1 MWSSNSTSEYISKEL
16 TARLWRNVR
25 TSIFIVALFT
35 VGKRNKQPKCPWR
48 DKWINEIQY
57 IHTMEYYSF
66 FFFLNG
72 VVWGI
77 LVPWPRM
84 EPVPLSLEKQSPNHW
99 TTKEVL
105 EYYSFLKRK
114 KILPHDTMWV
124 NLEDIMLSEK
134 SWSQKQK
141 YCMIPLIW
149 SM

>member
-48 DKWINEIQY
+48 DKWINKIQY